1 MMTDNIMTIKQINAM
16 QELLQMQRKPIRAP
30 SLTDSLT
37 RQLPCNQTV
46 TIPGSQLKPI
56 TRDATHEVMNHH
68 ETSVNNNHLVCKIN
82 YKS

>member
-1 MMTDNIMTIKQINAM
+1 MTDNIMTINQVNAM

-46 TIPGSQLKPI
+46 IFIGSQTDQHFGLPPQQ
-56 TRDATHEVMNHH
+56 TEPTLWFPSS
-68 ETSVNNNHLVCKIN
+68 T
-82 YKS
+82 